1 MDLRRVISSPSLLAG
16 VAGAYAALLERI
28 DFQRIAAI
36 PLAALP
42 IAAAVSL
49 RLGVPFV
56 YPRMVIKEHGTG
68 NSIEGDFRADDRV
81 VLLDD
86 VISTARSKL
95 EAIEV
100 LAREGLRIT
109 DLVVLVDRES
119 GGREEIER
127 HGVRCHAWARI
138 SELLELAKARAPQ
151 ERGDDRLLPRDSQL
165 LPPDIPQE
173 AVR

>member
-1 MDLRRVISSPSLLAG
+1 
-16 VAGAYAALLERI
+16 VADAYAALLERI

-56 YPRMVIKEHGTG
+56 YPRMVAKQHGTG
-68 NSIEGDFRADDRV
+68 NSIEGDFRPDDRV

-127 HGVRCHAWARI
+127 HGVRCHAYARI
-138 SELLELAKARAPQ
+138 SELLDLAAARAPQ
-151 ERGDDRLLPRDSQL
+151 VRADASQ
-165 LPPDIPQE
+165 
-173 AVR
+173 AAAR

>member
-1 MDLRRVISSPSLLAG
+1 
-16 VAGAYAALLERI
+16 VADAYAGLLKGI

-68 NSIEGDFRADDRV
+68 NSIEGDFRPDDRV

-100 LAREGLRIT
+100 LAREGLKIT

-127 HGVRCHAWARI
+127 HGVRCHAYARI
-138 SELLELAKARAPQ
+138 SELLELAASREPQ
-151 ERGDDRLLPRDSQL
+151 ERASAAQAAAR
-165 LPPDIPQE
+165 
-173 AVR
+173 